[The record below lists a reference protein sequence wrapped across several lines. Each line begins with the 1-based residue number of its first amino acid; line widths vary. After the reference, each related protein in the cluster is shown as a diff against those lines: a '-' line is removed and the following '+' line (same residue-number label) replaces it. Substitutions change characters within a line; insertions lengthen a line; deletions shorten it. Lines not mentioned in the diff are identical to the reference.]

1 MQFSSRI
8 IVYGC
13 WSPSGSHPGRRPF
26 NWRGRTW
33 TCKPGRKQAAR
44 RRVQLLLSSLDS
56 SYVGAFETTVTRWES
71 RVCIAGLIIRK
82 IRITWSGRT
91 KISGDIIE
99 KALPNHGQYSSVSTV
114 KEFDFPAFF
123 PKLPDKAKLVVISR
137 CKETIYFC
145 FGGSFMEAFGI
156 RWKGAWKGRRIIGL
170 PAFLSLTYL
179 GDLQVR
185 IWLYLGFQPSVMHSD
200 VRSIIARDSSRD
212 MSRQS
217 PVF

>member
-1 MQFSSRI
+1 
-8 IVYGC
+8 
-13 WSPSGSHPGRRPF
+13 
-26 NWRGRTW
+26 
-33 TCKPGRKQAAR
+33 
-44 RRVQLLLSSLDS
+44 
-56 SYVGAFETTVTRWES
+56 
-71 RVCIAGLIIRK
+71 
-82 IRITWSGRT
+82 
-91 KISGDIIE
+91 
-99 KALPNHGQYSSVSTV
+99 
-114 KEFDFPAFF
+114 
-123 PKLPDKAKLVVISR
+123 
-137 CKETIYFC
+137 
-145 FGGSFMEAFGI
+145 MEAFGI